1 MEAGLDSLGAVEL
14 RDTLASQF
22 AVDVPAT
29 LVFDHPS
36 AAAIAAFLSSR
47 MSISQPPIP
56 TRSAAATSAAGQSVG
71 DIMTHF
77 AAPAGPDKDE
87 VVGIILGMLQELVG
101 SQTQPSQP
109 LMDAGLDSLGAVE
122 LRSSLSSRFSLDLPA
137 TAIFDYPSADALAAF
152 IAKQLR
158 PAGVLHAADS
168 SGLEHYHSALD
179 ALQPSQ
185 FAADQQGH
193 MSAGTVTH
201 VTGISCRYPAGLS
214 SVQGFWTG
222 LGGCLDLPRQVPLA
236 RWDMDAVYSPEVG
249 AAGSIYAR
257 FAACLDAIE
266 MFDAAA
272 FRMAPSESMATDPQ
286 VMIDAFF
293 QTCHAC

>member
-22 AVDVPAT
+22 AIDVPAT
-29 LVFDHPS
+29 LVFDHPN
-36 AAAIAAFLSSR
+36 AAGIAAFLSSR
-47 MSISQPPIP
+47 MSLTQPPISTWP
-56 TRSAAATSAAGQSVG
+56 TAVPTPSAAGKSAG
-71 DIMTHF
+71 DITAHL
-77 AAPAGPDKDE
+77 ATQPGPDKDE

-101 SQTQPSQP
+101 SQPQPSQP

-137 TAIFDYPSADALAAF
+137 TAIFDYPSADALAGF

-158 PAGVLHAADS
+158 PAGILHAADS
-168 SGLEHYHSALD
+168 SGLEHYHSALE
-179 ALQPSQ
+179 ALQPADI
-185 FAADQQGH
+185 AADQQGR

-201 VTGISCRYPAGLS
+201 VTGISCRYPAGLG

-222 LGGCLDLPRQVPLA
+222 LEGCLDLPRQAPLA
-236 RWDMDAVYSPEVG
+236 RWDMDAMYSPEVG

-257 FAACLDAIE
+257 FAACLDTIE

-286 VMIDAFF
+286 VMFA
-293 QTCHAC
+293 AS